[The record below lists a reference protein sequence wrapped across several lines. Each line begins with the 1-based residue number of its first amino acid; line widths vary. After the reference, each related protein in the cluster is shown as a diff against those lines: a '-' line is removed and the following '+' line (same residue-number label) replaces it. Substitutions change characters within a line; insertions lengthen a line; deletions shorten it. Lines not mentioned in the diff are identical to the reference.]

1 MGPKPTIIFMNAD
14 LNQRNR
20 KDWASDIS
28 LGCVQIFS
36 ANTAK
41 ICLKKDIFILTYY
54 NIANIPTCF
63 ELTVDL
69 CIQMLLKFF
78 VLKYLS
84 DVICIHFDILS

>member
-1 MGPKPTIIFMNAD
+1 MNAD

-28 LGCVQIFS
+28 LGCVQIFF
-36 ANTAK
+36 ANTVK
-41 ICLKKDIFILTYY
+41 ICLEKDIFVLTYY